1 MEDKPCWVEVRPLTS
16 GKFELRNF
24 GGVLDYLYNTGKPF
38 RFFAVNCPS
47 VKVEGL
53 RSVRFF
59 LQLPNVDLADRV
71 ANVLR
76 TSLDAEII
84 EGGEPPARVYERCAE
99 FELRNTYALPIC
111 SHKETPYTNPVDT
124 VVGALTRGDAALE
137 VLAVEDRRARGGIL
151 RYVGRKTGK
160 SVSFADAMV
169 DAATGILGGFFGGRP
184 STPKDKRQLDPF
196 VKERVDAAGWKV
208 NRNLFRCELR
218 AYGDSET
225 VEAIGEAFPFA
236 YNRLKVSRVSR
247 TVEAPT
253 RELCR
258 PRGRELKAVLLSLL
272 WLIPLLLIPSTAFLL
287 GVFDPLRLANV
298 DLTII
303 MLTVIPSAVLYAV
316 FRSRPLLVLCTD
328 ELSLIVG
335 VPTAVD
341 RLPVETGTAR
351 ITRKQFAFGE
361 EVKGLEVA
369 RPESAQHEAVRLE
382 APSEAREAAKE
393 SVRKEPLSTEAEP
406 ISTKKQAL
414 PLEAAETPKPEMLPI
429 RPLEFKGVLTDPRT
443 GEPLANRE
451 FEVYDESGRTVS
463 TYFTDGEGRFKFT
476 YAPENGEKAKLKIK
490 PRGYAEPVLEV
501 SAS

>member
-1 MEDKPCWVEVRPLTS
+1 MEDEPCWVEVRPLAS

-38 RFFAVNCPS
+38 RFFAVNSPS

-84 EGGEPPARVYERCAE
+84 KGSEPPARVYERCAE

-111 SHKETPYTNPVDT
+111 SHNETPYTNPVDT

-137 VLAVEDRRARGGIL
+137 VLAVEDRRAREGIL

-160 SVSFADAMV
+160 SASFADAMV

-247 TVEAPT
+247 AVEAPT
-253 RELCR
+253 SELCK
-258 PRGRELKAVLLSLL
+258 PRGRELKAALLSLL
-272 WLIPLLLIPSTAFLL
+272 WLIPLLLIPSATFLL

-298 DLTII
+298 DLTVI
-303 MLTVIPSAVLYAV
+303 MLTAIPTAVLYAV
-316 FRSRPLLVLCTD
+316 FRRRSLLVLCTD

-341 RLPVETGTAR
+341 KLPVETGTAR

-361 EVKGLEVA
+361 EA
-369 RPESAQHEAVRLE
+369 
-382 APSEAREAAKE
+382 
-393 SVRKEPLSTEAEP
+393 VRKEPLSAEAE
-406 ISTKKQAL
+406 SLSAKKQAL
-414 PLEAAETPKPEMLPI
+414 PLEAAEIPKPEMLPI
-429 RPLEFKGVLTDPRT
+429 KPLEFKGVLTDPRT
-443 GEPLANRE
+443 GEPLANRK
-451 FEVYDESGRTVS
+451 FEVYDKSGRSVFTN
-463 TYFTDGEGRFKFT
+463 FTDGEGRFKFT

-501 SAS
+501 SASEP

>member
-1 MEDKPCWVEVRPLTS
+1 LEDKPCWVEVRPLAS

-53 RSVRFF
+53 RAVKFF
-59 LQLPNVDLADRV
+59 LQLPSADLAGRV

-84 EGGEPPARVYERCAE
+84 EGSEPPVRVYERCAE

-111 SHKETPYTNPVDT
+111 SHKEAPYTNPVDAI
-124 VVGALTRGDAALE
+124 VGALTRGDAALE

-160 SVSFADAMV
+160 SASFADAMV
-169 DAATGILGGFFGGRP
+169 DAVTGILGGFFGGRP
-184 STPKDKRQLDPF
+184 STPKGKGELDLF
-196 VKERVDAAGWKV
+196 VKERVDAAVWKV

-218 AYGDSET
+218 AYGDGET
-225 VEAIGEAFPFA
+225 VEAVGEALPFA
-236 YNRLKVSRVSR
+236 YNKLRVSRVSR
-247 TVEAPT
+247 AVEAPT
-253 RELCR
+253 RELR
-258 PRGRELKAVLLSLL
+258 APRGRELKAALLSLL
-272 WLIPLLLIPSTAFLL
+272 WLVPLLLIPSTAFLL
-287 GVFDPLRLANV
+287 GAFDPLRLANV
-298 DLTII
+298 DLTVII
-303 MLTVIPSAVLYAV
+303 LTVIPTAVLYAV
-316 FRSRPLLVLCTD
+316 FRRKPPLVLCTD

-361 EVKGLEVA
+361 EVKGLEVV

-382 APSEAREAAKE
+382 ASSETRETSKE
-393 SVRKEPLSTEAEP
+393 PMRKEPF
-406 ISTKKQAL
+406 IH
-414 PLEAAETPKPEMLPI
+414 
-429 RPLEFKGVLTDPRT
+429 
-443 GEPLANRE
+443 
-451 FEVYDESGRTVS
+451 
-463 TYFTDGEGRFKFT
+463 
-476 YAPENGEKAKLKIK
+476 
-490 PRGYAEPVLEV
+490 
-501 SAS
+501 

>member
-1 MEDKPCWVEVRPLTS
+1 LEDKPCWVEVRPLAS

-84 EGGEPPARVYERCAE
+84 EGSEPPVRVYERCAE

-160 SVSFADAMV
+160 SASFADAMV
-169 DAATGILGGFFGGRP
+169 DAATGILGGFFGGRQSRP
-184 STPKDKRQLDPF
+184 EDKRQLDPF

-218 AYGDSET
+218 AYGDGET

-236 YNRLKVSRVSR
+236 YNRLRVSRFSR
-247 TVEAPT
+247 TVEAPA

-258 PRGRELKAVLLSLL
+258 PRGRELKAALLSFL

-298 DLTII
+298 DLTVI

-316 FRSRPLLVLCTD
+316 FRSRPVLVLCTD

-369 RPESAQHEAVRLE
+369 RPARAQA
-382 APSEAREAAKE
+382 
-393 SVRKEPLSTEAEP
+393 VRKEPLSTEAEP

-414 PLEAAETPKPEMLPI
+414 PLEAAETPKPEMPPI
-429 RPLEFKGVLTDPRT
+429 KPLEFKGALTDPRT

-476 YAPENGEKAKLKIK
+476 YAPENGEKVKLKIK
-490 PRGYAEPVLEV
+490 PKGYAEPVLEV
-501 SAS
+501 SASEP